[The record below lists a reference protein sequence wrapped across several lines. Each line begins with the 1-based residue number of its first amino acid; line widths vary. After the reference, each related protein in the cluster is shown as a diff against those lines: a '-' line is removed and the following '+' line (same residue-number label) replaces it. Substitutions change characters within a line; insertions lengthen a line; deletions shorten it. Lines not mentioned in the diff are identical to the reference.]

1 MKAVVEGR
9 SPPPSSSASDRVSSS
24 PSPSSNEADQL
35 RAQLAAARQRENDL
49 AERLERVKYQAQ
61 QAAREQAKEREELER
76 LQNELGLEKR
86 DVVVKEEENESTSSC
101 ESTPLMGPVKNLIS
115 NPKSGASL
123 GLMVRIILQLAQARQ
138 N

>member
-9 SPPPSSSASDRVSSS
+9 SPPPSSSSSDRASSS
-24 PSPSSNEADQL
+24 PSPSSDEADKL

-123 GLMVRIILQLAQARQ
+123 GLMVRIIL
-138 N
+138 

>member
-9 SPPPSSSASDRVSSS
+9 SPPPSSLASDRVSSS
-24 PSPSSNEADQL
+24 PSPSSNDADQL

-123 GLMVRIILQLAQARQ
+123 GLMVRIIL
-138 N
+138 